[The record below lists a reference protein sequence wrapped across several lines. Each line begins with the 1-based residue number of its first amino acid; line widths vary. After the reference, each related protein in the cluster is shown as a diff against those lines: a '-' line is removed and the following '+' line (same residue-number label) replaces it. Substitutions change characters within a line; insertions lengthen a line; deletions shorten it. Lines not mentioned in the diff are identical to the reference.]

1 MLLALSELCVSAAQ
15 FGLLVAG
22 WEEMVLKVLVLFC
35 GAEGLKK
42 VRVSIVFTSCRTNGQ
57 FLPGSTADVNL
68 HADERLTS
76 L

>member
-1 MLLALSELCVSAAQ
+1 MSELCLLAAQ

-22 WEEMVLKVLVLFC
+22 WEEMVLKVLVLLFS

-42 VRVSIVFTSCRTNGQ
+42 VRILMVFTSCRTNGQ
-57 FLPGSTADVNL
+57 FLSRSTTDLNL
-68 HADERLTS
+68 CVDERLTS